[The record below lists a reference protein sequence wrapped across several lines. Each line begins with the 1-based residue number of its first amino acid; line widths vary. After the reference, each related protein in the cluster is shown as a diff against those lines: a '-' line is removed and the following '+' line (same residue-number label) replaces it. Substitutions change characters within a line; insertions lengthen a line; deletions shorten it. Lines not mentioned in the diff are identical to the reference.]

1 MAENVFTKILTSGD
15 KAGYSP
21 LSSTKATNWFRNQAQ
36 GASASGSGV
45 IRQLGAQATGGIEIG
60 KMYLFKYDPK
70 LKSDLPYYDSYPLIF
85 PFDNA
90 PGGFYGIN
98 FHYLPMVYRAKL
110 MDALISL
117 ADSKTDRATR
127 LKLSY
132 QILKSSSKFRY
143 FKPCVKHYLNKHV
156 KSRFINIDSSQW
168 DIALFLPL
176 QRFNKA
182 SAATVYRDSTGKF

>member
-1 MAENVFTKILTSGD
+1 MAENVFTKILTAGEQ
-15 KAGYSP
+15 AGYSP
-21 LSSTKATNWFRNQAQ
+21 LSSSKAVNWFRNQAQ

-45 IRQLGAQATGGIEIG
+45 IRQLSSQATSGIEIG
-60 KMYLFKYDPK
+60 KMYMFRYDPK
-70 LKSDLPYYDSYPLIF
+70 LKEQLPYYDSFPLIF
-85 PFDNA
+85 PFDYA

-117 ADSKTDRATR
+117 ADEKKDRATR
-127 LKLSY
+127 IKLSY
-132 QILKSSSKFRY
+132 QILKNSAKFRY

-182 SAATVYRDSTGKF
+182 SASAVYRDSLGKF